1 MKEFTFHFKG
11 GKQVMMV
18 TMIINLLIIIITII
32 TRRRFRFQIQA
43 QIPRY
48 TTAKLGRL
56 RIKSYLM
63 KFRFLGE
70 GKPEWTERHLSE
82 QKTNKLNNSQQEAM
96 SRNQTL
102 GTLVEA
108 SSHQYATPSPSIAHK
123 TKESE
128 FKT

>member
-1 MKEFTFHFKG
+1 
-11 GKQVMMV
+11 MV
-18 TMIINLLIIIITII
+18 TMIMNLLLIIITII
-32 TRRRFRFQIQA
+32 TRRRRIVMETTSFQIQA
-43 QIPRY
+43 QIARY

-56 RIKSYLM
+56 RIKSDLM

-70 GKPEWTERHLSE
+70 GKPEWTERD
-82 QKTNKLNNSQQEAM
+82 LNNSQQEAM
-96 SRNQTL
+96 SWNQTL

-108 SSHQYATPSPSIAHK
+108 SSHQHANPSPSIAHK

>member
-1 MKEFTFHFKG
+1 
-11 GKQVMMV
+11 MV
-18 TMIINLLIIIITII
+18 TMIINLLIIIIITII
-32 TRRRFRFQIQA
+32 TRRRRIVMETTSFQIQA
-43 QIPRY
+43 QIARY

-70 GKPEWTERHLSE
+70 GKPEWTERDLSE

-96 SRNQTL
+96 SPNQTL

-108 SSHQYATPSPSIAHK
+108 SSHQRANPSPSIAHK